1 MRRNKTLYTYG
12 HFSCNLFWELH
23 AASIMLF
30 MPTNVT
36 PQKRD
41 ERYLC
46 VEVFSQELEE
56 LHQETFK
63 NGENHK
69 LGYVKTPLDYHSRFA
84 HVYLLFFYQ
93 RSFIA

>member
-1 MRRNKTLYTYG
+1 
-12 HFSCNLFWELH
+12 
-23 AASIMLF
+23 MLF

-41 ERYLC
+41 GSYLC

-56 LHQETFK
+56 LQQETFN

-69 LGYVKTPLDYHSRFA
+69 LGDVKTPLDYTHSRFA
-84 HVYLLFFYQ
+84 HV
-93 RSFIA
+93 